1 MRQITLDFSLFTD
14 RAEVHEYLAEKF
26 SFPDHYG
33 KNLDALYD
41 CLTDPM
47 EETKLY
53 LFPAGKPFEAGFLK
67 VIRRAAEE
75 NPALS
80 VSEEILP

>member
-1 MRQITLDFSLFTD
+1 MRQITLDFSFFSD
-14 RAEVHEYLAEKF
+14 RREVHEYLAEQF
-26 SFPDHYG
+26 SFPDYYG
-33 KNLDALYD
+33 KNLDALSD
-41 CLTDPM
+41 FLTDPM

-53 LFPAGKPFEAGFLK
+53 VFPTGKSFENGFLK